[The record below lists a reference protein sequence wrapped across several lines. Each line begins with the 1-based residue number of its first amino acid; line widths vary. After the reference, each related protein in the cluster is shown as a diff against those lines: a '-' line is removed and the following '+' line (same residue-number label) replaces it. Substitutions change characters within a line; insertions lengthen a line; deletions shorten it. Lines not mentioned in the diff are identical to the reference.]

1 MDVLAVSTALANR
14 TLAFLGFELFGL
26 FVDLGLQPSHAGQ
39 RHLFRC
45 HPFLAGHIAAVLA
58 DGRQHLMRHPTLEL
72 LGLRLPRLHHKT
84 VKTRFADDIRLLPA
98 TNRIDDFS
106 STELILIKHFDGLS
120 WIAKVK
126 DAHTIFEHE
135 PGLPRLVGQGTQCRA
150 LEIELLYFVV
160 HVILLR
166 IVLMCSS
173 VMIGEI

>member
-14 TLAFLGFELFGL
+14 TLPSWAFELFGL

-84 VKTRFADDIRLLPA
+84 VKTRLGDDERSFTAILSNVDTIHIGDFIRLK
-98 TNRIDDFS
+98 N
-106 STELILIKHFDGLS
+106 
-120 WIAKVK
+120 
-126 DAHTIFEHE
+126 
-135 PGLPRLVGQGTQCRA
+135 LV
-150 LEIELLYFVV
+150 
-160 HVILLR
+160 
-166 IVLMCSS
+166 
-173 VMIGEI
+173 